1 LFSAIV
7 FVFFKLT
14 NKVIMKFIASNTI
27 QFSLFFGLF
36 LCLPI
41 LSVGQESLPNGREAN
56 QQPIVT
62 TPAQKNA
69 TASKSAAEGDVP
81 MTTQTGYPVD
91 LDEPRDMEDKQT
103 NEAGQEQ
110 HEIQRLASELT
121 LLRQAVDRLRL
132 FNEQL
137 VVENA
142 RLKGSIETCCE
153 SERTGNGNRPMLF
166 QNLPNPGRESVQ
178 IRYSLP
184 PSLRRAE
191 IRILSPQGVV
201 LIARQNL
208 EPGQHSVEIDTR
220 NLEAGFYVYS
230 LYSDD
235 EILDSR
241 IMLIQ

>member
-1 LFSAIV
+1 
-7 FVFFKLT
+7 
-14 NKVIMKFIASNTI
+14 
-27 QFSLFFGLF
+27 
-36 LCLPI
+36 
-41 LSVGQESLPNGREAN
+41 
-56 QQPIVT
+56 
-62 TPAQKNA
+62 
-69 TASKSAAEGDVP
+69 
-81 MTTQTGYPVD
+81 
-91 LDEPRDMEDKQT
+91 
-103 NEAGQEQ
+103 
-110 HEIQRLASELT
+110 
-121 LLRQAVDRLRL
+121 
-132 FNEQL
+132 
-137 VVENA
+137 
-142 RLKGSIETCCE
+142 
-153 SERTGNGNRPMLF
+153 MLF